1 MSIGENPR
9 DVTRIRIEPGP
20 PLSRTGTKIVIT
32 QQATAPD
39 GSTRAT
45 RLRLRPRAVVS
56 GVLPFLPALSI
67 TTILCSISVTGV
79 AAMFQIR
86 HAAQSGPKTTCTN

>member
-1 MSIGENPR
+1 MSIGENPSY
-9 DVTRIRIEPGP
+9 VTRIRIEPGP

-32 QQATAPD
+32 QHATAPK

-56 GVLPFLPALSI
+56 GVLSCLPALSI
-67 TTILCSISVTGV
+67 TTILCSIHVTGV
-79 AAMFQIR
+79 PAMFQIR
-86 HAAQSGPKTTCTN
+86 HVFQIRLVAQSDP